1 MTGTAKVKFRCG
13 AKLTEKEHF
22 GSFGLFEATCSN
34 RIKADLVNDGQYTN
48 FNVPEGWHI
57 ELGVFDPS
65 KTIVR
70 CPRHCHWKYPRGLP
84 ELGEWVD
91 AE

>member
-1 MTGTAKVKFRCG
+1 MTGKARASFECG
-13 AKLTEKEHF
+13 AKVEPIHYGSYVVEGICGDETEV
-22 GSFGLFEATCSN
+22 
-34 RIKADLVNDGQYTN
+34 DLVNDGQYTN

-84 ELGEWVD
+84 ELGEWKD
-91 AE
+91 DE